1 MTRDTRRES
10 QHLWNLEVNR
20 LPFYIGPIRYPIRL
34 EYRIPS
40 SIDRIEYFHR
50 LLVVHHLQLLLSILS
65 LSDTKVSFAYF

>member
-34 EYRIPS
+34 EYRIP
-40 SIDRIEYFHR
+40 R
-50 LLVVHHLQLLLSILS
+50 LLLVHHPQLLLSILS
-65 LSDTKVSFAYF
+65 LSDTKVSFTYF